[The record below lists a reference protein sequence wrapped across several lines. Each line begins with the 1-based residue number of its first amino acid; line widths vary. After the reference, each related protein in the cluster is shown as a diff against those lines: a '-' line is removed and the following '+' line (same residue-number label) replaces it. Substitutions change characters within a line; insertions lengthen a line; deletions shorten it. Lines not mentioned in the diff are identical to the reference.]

1 MMTSPGGPSPSVRGL
16 AHDALRGDVYRARL
30 GGGLCVE
37 DRDCHGKA
45 HAPYGEQCLY
55 QMADG

>member
-1 MMTSPGGPSPSVRGL
+1 MRGL